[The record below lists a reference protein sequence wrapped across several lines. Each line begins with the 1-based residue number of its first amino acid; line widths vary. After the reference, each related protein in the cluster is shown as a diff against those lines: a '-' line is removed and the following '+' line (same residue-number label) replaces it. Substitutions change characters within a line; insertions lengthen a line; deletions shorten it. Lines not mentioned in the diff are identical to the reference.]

1 MTKQMNGQ
9 SQTSAARHG
18 ERGAALVISILI
30 ATLLLAVAGT
40 VILTSGMSA
49 TTSIDATSE
58 LQAYYGAE
66 TGLEAS
72 LNAVRGHVAPNGL
85 PANTL
90 IGFRN
95 AVDPD
100 KSNHPSDDSTTA
112 RLSAWLD
119 YDPDGLVRPV
129 GANYSYS
136 VVVMDPD
143 DPNGT
148 LRNADAT
155 YRPTRIQIQSTGF
168 GPNGSV
174 KRMEMI
180 VQKMFFDFEPD
191 AMLLIRG
198 AESGA
203 AATFDIGDSSAKFY
217 TGTDNSSSG
226 TNLPTL
232 GVTSITDVGVVNNA
246 ISKGATVEDQK
257 ISLVATADLPSWLAT
272 PDAARAF
279 LNEMQLAARSMGR
292 YFTSFS
298 ASSGSTAHP
307 AFTFVNGNATLE
319 GGAGIVIV
327 TGALTLNGNTKFN
340 GVILVLGEGQ
350 IIRDGGGNG
359 VVLGS
364 IYIAKFARSWPSSEN
379 GLSHP
384 FLAPTVNIGGGGT
397 ADFKYDSEWVQKS
410 KDAMGDI
417 VRDVRE
423 Y

>member
-1 MTKQMNGQ
+1 
-9 SQTSAARHG
+9 
-18 ERGAALVISILI
+18 LI

-40 VILTSGMSA
+40 VILTSGMSV
-49 TTSIDATSE
+49 TTSIDATAE

-72 LNAVRGHVAPNGL
+72 LNVIRGHVAPNGI
-85 PANTL
+85 PSTTKM
-90 IGFRN
+90 GFRN

-100 KSNHPSDDSTTA
+100 KSNHANDDSETA
-112 RLSAWLD
+112 RLSAWLN
-119 YDPDGLVRPV
+119 YDVDWVVKPA

-136 VVVMDPD
+136 VIVMDPD

-148 LRNADAT
+148 QRNADAT
-155 YRPTRIQIQSTGF
+155 YRPKRIHIQSTGF

-180 VQKMFFDFEPD
+180 VQKTFFDFEPD
-191 AMLLIRG
+191 AMLLIRS

-203 AATFDIGDSSAKFY
+203 PATFNIGDSSAKFY
-217 TGTDNSSSG
+217 TGRDQTVGG

-232 GVTSITDVGVVNNA
+232 GVTSGTDVGVVNDA
-246 ISKGATVEDQK
+246 ISKGATVEAQQL
-257 ISLVATADLPSWLAT
+257 SLVGAADLPSWLVTA
-272 PDAARAF
+272 DAARAF
-279 LNEMQLAARSMGR
+279 LNDMQLVARSMGR

-298 ASSGSTAHP
+298 GNSGSNTSP

-319 GGAGIVIV
+319 GGAGIIIV
-327 TGALTLNGNTKFN
+327 TGNLTLNGNTKFN
-340 GVILVLGEGQ
+340 GIILVLGEGN

-364 IYIAKFARSWPSSEN
+364 IYIAKFARSWPSNEN

-384 FLAPTVNIGGGGT
+384 FLAPTISIGGGGT
-397 ADFKYDSEWVQKS
+397 ADFKYDSAWVQKS

>member
-1 MTKQMNGQ
+1 MHCQPGTRPD
-9 SQTSAARHG
+9 RHG
-18 ERGAALVISILI
+18 EKGAALVISILI

-40 VILTSGMSA
+40 VILTSGMSV
-49 TTSIDATSE
+49 TTSIDASAE

-72 LNAVRGHVAPNGL
+72 LNVIRGHVAPNGI
-85 PANTL
+85 PSTTRM
-90 IGFRN
+90 GFRN

-100 KSNHPSDDSTTA
+100 KSNHANDESTTA
-112 RLSAWLD
+112 RLSAWLN
-119 YDPDGLVRPV
+119 YDVDWVVRPA

-148 LRNADAT
+148 EREADAT
-155 YRPTRIQIQSTGF
+155 YRPKRIHIQSTGF

-180 VQKMFFDFEPD
+180 VQKVFFDFEPD
-191 AMLLIRG
+191 AMLLIRS

-203 AATFDIGDSSAKFY
+203 AATFDIGDSAAKFY
-217 TGTDNSSSG
+217 TGKDQTVGG

-232 GVTSITDVGVVNNA
+232 GVTSVADVGVVNTA
-246 ISKGATVEDQK
+246 ISKGATVEEQK
-257 ISLVATADLPSWLAT
+257 ISLVGTADLPAWLAT
-272 PDAARAF
+272 ADNARAF
-279 LNEMQLAARSMGR
+279 LNEMQLVARSMGR
-292 YFTSFS
+292 YYTSY
-298 ASSGSTAHP
+298 SGTSGTTTSP

-319 GGAGIVIV
+319 GGAGIMIV
-327 TGALTLNGNTKFN
+327 TGNLTLNGNTKFN
-340 GVILVLGEGQ
+340 GILLVLGEGN

-359 VVLGS
+359 VILGS
-364 IYIAKFARSWPSSEN
+364 IYVARFARSWPSSEN
-379 GLSHP
+379 GQPHP
-384 FLAPTVNIGGGGT
+384 FLAPIVNIGGGGT
-397 ADFKYDSEWVQKS
+397 ADFKYDSQWIQRS

>member
-1 MTKQMNGQ
+1 MTKPINY
-9 SQTSAARHG
+9 QTSADRHG
-18 ERGAALVISILI
+18 EKGAALVISILI

-49 TTSIDATSE
+49 TTSMDATAE

-72 LNAVRGHVAPNGL
+72 LNAIRGHVVPNGI
-85 PANTL
+85 PANTK
-90 IGFRN
+90 IGFRS

-100 KSNHPSDDSTTA
+100 ISNHANDDSETA

-119 YDPDGLVRPV
+119 YDPDWVVRPA

-136 VVVMDPD
+136 VVVIDPD

-148 LRNADAT
+148 QRAADAT
-155 YRPTRIQIQSTGF
+155 YRPKRIQVQSTGF

-180 VQKMFFDFEPD
+180 VQKTFFDFEPD
-191 AMLLIRG
+191 AMLLARS
-198 AESGA
+198 AQSGA
-203 AATFDIGDSSAKFY
+203 PATFEIGDSSAKFY
-217 TGTDNSSSG
+217 TGTDNATSG

-232 GVTSITDVGVVNNA
+232 GVTSVTDVGVVNNA
-246 ISKGATVEDQK
+246 ITKGATVEAQQ
-257 ISLVATADLPSWLAT
+257 ISLVATGDLPSWLETADKT
-272 PDAARAF
+272 RTF
-279 LNEMQLAARSMGR
+279 LNEMQLVARSMGR
-292 YFTSFS
+292 YFTSLS
-298 ASSGSTAHP
+298 GTSGTTASP
-307 AFTFVNGNATLE
+307 AFTFVNGNATLT
-319 GGAGIVIV
+319 GGAGILIV
-327 TGALTLNGNTKFN
+327 TGNLTLNGNTKFN
-340 GVILVLGEGQ
+340 GIILVLGEGNM
-350 IIRDGGGNG
+350 IRDGGGNG
-359 VVLGS
+359 VILGS
-364 IYIAKFARSWPSSEN
+364 IYVAKFARSWPSSEN

-384 FLAPTVNIGGGGT
+384 FLAPTINIGGGGT
-397 ADFKYDSEWVQKS
+397 ADFKYDSNWVQTS